1 MVTVCITKGDIFQ
14 GIRCHLINSIPFAVH
29 YYNYILDG
37 WDSNIFPKARF
48 ISEYGFQS
56 IPSLHSL
63 KQTMYTTDKLDDLV
77 DHRQHFPFGSLPI
90 INLMTFHLP
99 MPRVDSNYWNTFIY
113 FSQISQAMATKTET
127 ETYRFVC
134 KFH

>member
-1 MVTVCITKGDIFQ
+1 MKYYLTFI
-14 GIRCHLINSIPFAVH
+14 SVH

-56 IPSLHSL
+56 IPSLHSI
-63 KQTMYTTDKLDDLV
+63 KQTMYSTDKLDDIV
-77 DHRQHFPFGSLPI
+77 DHRQHFPYGNLPI

-99 MPRVDSNYWNTFIY
+99 MPRVDSDYWNTFIY

-134 KFH
+134 KIIHLMTR